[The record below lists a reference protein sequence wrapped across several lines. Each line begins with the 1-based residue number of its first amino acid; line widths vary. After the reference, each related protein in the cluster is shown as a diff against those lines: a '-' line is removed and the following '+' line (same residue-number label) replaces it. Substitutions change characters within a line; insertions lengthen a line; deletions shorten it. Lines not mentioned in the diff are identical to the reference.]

1 MAGSWGVELWNCC
14 SAAPPTHKRQQVQR
28 RELQLVA
35 VSAMLIDCKYEEIWA
50 PEVNDFI
57 FISDSAYT
65 REQILAMEKGILNK
79 LQWNLTIPTPYVF
92 IMMLSASADNKS
104 DKEHMAFFFAELA
117 LMQYGLV
124 AYASAVYAAR
134 PNPLPFIVEQLEI
147 ISFTN
152 AEALKFKR
160 LSQSRQQLIDWSV
173 KIKISK
179 EHGGFMRFIQV
190 SCLGASAS
198 SSRMLRAKA
207 AGEES
212 VLKEFP
218 EPLRLLISHRQSMG
232 TCILNFHSRIQPVYV
247 VDVAAA
253 IVNSLKDDG
262 TSMGKSYGLGGPE
275 IYTVHDLAELMY
287 ETICEWP
294 RYIDVPLP
302 IARLTVSSRCG
313 ILDSG
318 GEQRG
323 IHDNRDR
330 QWLGSVLEPLEFEKD
345 DFFQKKKDWGPVQI

>member
-104 DKEHMAFFFAELA
+104 DKE
-117 LMQYGLV
+117 
-124 AYASAVYAAR
+124 
-134 PNPLPFIVEQLEI
+134 
-147 ISFTN
+147 N

-218 EPLRLLISHRQSMG
+218 EP
-232 TCILNFHSRIQPVYV
+232 VYV

-302 IARLTVSSRCG
+302 IAR
-313 ILDSG
+313 DSG

>member
-104 DKEHMAFFFAELA
+104 DKE
-117 LMQYGLV
+117 YGLV

-134 PNPLPFIVEQLEI
+134 PNPHCQEKVSSSAE
-147 ISFTN
+147 N

>member
-104 DKEHMAFFFAELA
+104 DKE
-117 LMQYGLV
+117 
-124 AYASAVYAAR
+124 
-134 PNPLPFIVEQLEI
+134 
-147 ISFTN
+147 N

-218 EPLRLLISHRQSMG
+218 EP
-232 TCILNFHSRIQPVYV
+232 VYV

-287 ETICEWP
+287 ETIREWP

-330 QWLGSVLEPLEFEKD
+330 QWLGGSEYLYGHPAGRGGIKIERTRHIKPVWLGSGAWMPERGISHMRQIRRPLLRFL
-345 DFFQKKKDWGPVQI
+345 WRSGPSPHK

>member
-1 MAGSWGVELWNCC
+1 M
-14 SAAPPTHKRQQVQR
+14 
-28 RELQLVA
+28 
-35 VSAMLIDCKYEEIWA
+35 
-50 PEVNDFI
+50 
-57 FISDSAYT
+57 
-65 REQILAMEKGILNK
+65 
-79 LQWNLTIPTPYVF
+79 
-92 IMMLSASADNKS
+92 
-104 DKEHMAFFFAELA
+104 EHMAFFFAELA

-134 PNPLPFIVEQLEI
+134 PNPHCQEKVSSSAE
-147 ISFTN
+147 N

-218 EPLRLLISHRQSMG
+218 EP
-232 TCILNFHSRIQPVYV
+232 VYV

-302 IARLTVSSRCG
+302 IAR
-313 ILDSG
+313 DSG

>member
-134 PNPLPFIVEQLEI
+134 PNP
-147 ISFTN
+147 
-152 AEALKFKR
+152 R
-160 LSQSRQQLIDWSV
+160 
-173 KIKISK
+173 
-179 EHGGFMRFIQV
+179 
-190 SCLGASAS
+190 ASAS

-218 EPLRLLISHRQSMG
+218 E
-232 TCILNFHSRIQPVYV
+232 PVYV

-287 ETICEWP
+287 ETIREWP

-330 QWLGSVLEPLEFEKD
+330 QWLGGSEYLYGHPAGRGGIKIERTRHIKPVWLGSGAWMPERGISHMRQIRRPLLRFL
-345 DFFQKKKDWGPVQI
+345 WRSGPSPHK

>member
-104 DKEHMAFFFAELA
+104 DKE
-117 LMQYGLV
+117 
-124 AYASAVYAAR
+124 
-134 PNPLPFIVEQLEI
+134 
-147 ISFTN
+147 
-152 AEALKFKR
+152 
-160 LSQSRQQLIDWSV
+160 
-173 KIKISK
+173 ISK

-218 EPLRLLISHRQSMG
+218 E
-232 TCILNFHSRIQPVYV
+232 PVYV